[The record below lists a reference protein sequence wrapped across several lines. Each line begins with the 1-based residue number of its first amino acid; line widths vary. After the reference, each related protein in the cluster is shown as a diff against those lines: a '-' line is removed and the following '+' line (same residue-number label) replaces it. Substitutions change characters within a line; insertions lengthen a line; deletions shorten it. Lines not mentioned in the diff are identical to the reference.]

1 MAKDTLPGLIALAP
15 PLNFFLDSR
24 VNFNKIWGMVFPVS
38 GVEVNPLIPPLIALV
53 ISTFTAMGGVSGA
66 FLLLPFQV
74 SLLNFTSPAVSP
86 TNLVFN
92 IVAIPSGVYRYI
104 REGRMNWPV
113 TWVVIVG
120 TLPGIFAG
128 ALIRVNWM
136 LDPKHFK
143 LFVGGVLLYIGLR
156 LLYEQTPRAKH
167 QKTKILEFEAR
178 VQERLQEVLAASGH
192 PTGRSLPAAARV
204 KTVSWNWR
212 RVSYEF
218 LGETFS
224 FNAPAL
230 FSLALVV
237 GLIGGTYGIGG
248 GAIIAPFLA
257 AIFELPIYTIA
268 GAALLGTFLTSV
280 AGVAFYSL
288 IAPFYPN
295 IGPVAP
301 DWALGALF
309 GLGGFAGIY
318 LGARLQRYF
327 SGKIIRIGLG
337 VIISFLALRYI
348 LGFFMG

>member
-1 MAKDTLPGLIALAP
+1 
-15 PLNFFLDSR
+15 
-24 VNFNKIWGMVFPVS
+24 MVFPVS
-38 GVEVNPLIPPLIALV
+38 GVEVNPLIPPLVALL
-53 ISTFTAMGGVSGA
+53 ISTFTSMGGISGA

-74 SLLNFTSPAVSP
+74 SILNFTSPSVSP

-120 TLPGIFAG
+120 TLPGILAG

-136 LDPKHFK
+136 LNPKNFK

-156 LLYEQTPRAKH
+156 LLFEQTPRARRK
-167 QKTKILEFEAR
+167 KAKIMEFEAR
-178 VQERLQEVLAASGH
+178 VQQRLKTVLAGSGY
-192 PTGRSLPAAARV
+192 PAGRSLPAAARV
-204 KTVSWNWR
+204 RTVSWNFR
-212 RVSYEF
+212 RVTYEF

-230 FSLALVV
+230 FILALVV

-248 GAIIAPFLA
+248 GAIIAPFLV

-280 AGVAFYSL
+280 AGVAFYSM
-288 IAPFYPN
+288 IAPFYPH

-301 DWALGALF
+301 DWTLGALF
-309 GLGGFAGIY
+309 GLGGFLGMY
-318 LGARLQRYF
+318 LGARLQKLF
-327 SGKIIRIGLG
+327 SGRVIRIGLG
-337 VIISFLALRYI
+337 IVISGLALRYI
-348 LGFFMG
+348 VGFFLS